1 MMLLDKTILVAL
13 FATAATVAIAH
24 TDVNDPHVKARM
36 AGMMT
41 MASELKTLG
50 QMAKGEVAF
59 DETSA
64 TTALAALQA
73 ETDRIVA
80 LFETQANDPK
90 SEASPAIWDDREGFA
105 QRATEMA
112 TEMATVLNDISVSSS
127 EETMAA
133 MRIIGPACLACH
145 KDYRISN

>member
-112 TEMATVLNDISVSSS
+112 TVLNDISVSSS

>member
-105 QRATEMA
+105 QRAA
-112 TEMATVLNDISVSSS
+112 EMATVLNDISVSSS